1 MTARSQNIT
10 FVGYL
15 GVKIFKQTIG
25 KKLSAPPRFSHDT
38 AIFELIKNLLQIQ
51 HIECALNQLQTY
63 FLYVYI
69 PTTTSVAMNTTVKN
83 KKDKVDRMFTQF
95 FKISQL
101 HSYKIH

>member
-1 MTARSQNIT
+1 MCSKSTAD
-10 FVGYL
+10 L
-15 GVKIFKQTIG
+15 
-25 KKLSAPPRFSHDT
+25 LS
-38 AIFELIKNLLQIQ
+38 
-51 HIECALNQLQTY
+51 
-63 FLYVYI
+63 YVYI